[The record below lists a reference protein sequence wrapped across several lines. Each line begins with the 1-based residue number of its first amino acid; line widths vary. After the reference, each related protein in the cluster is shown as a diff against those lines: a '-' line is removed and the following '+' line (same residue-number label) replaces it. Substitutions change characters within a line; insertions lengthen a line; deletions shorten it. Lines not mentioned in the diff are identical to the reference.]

1 MWIKKKLNIFL
12 PCEKVDNIFS
22 VDLKKLKNKNF
33 KGIILDA
40 DNTLFAYNSKS
51 LDDEVKNW
59 IRKVKGLG
67 FKVAILSNATLKSR
81 KIKHLVHDLKIPV
94 ITFSFKPLPFRFK
107 KILKLLSITP
117 QEAVMIGD
125 QILTDILGGN
135 IVGLY
140 TILVKPISK
149 KEFLTTSII
158 NRPLEKII
166 LKITKN

>member
-1 MWIKKKLNIFL
+1 METKKRLSIFL
-12 PCEKVDNIFS
+12 PREEADSIFS
-22 VDLKKLKNKNF
+22 IDLQKLKNKNF

-51 LDDEVKNW
+51 IDDKTKNW
-59 IRKVKGLG
+59 IRKAKGLG
-67 FKVAILSNATLKSR
+67 FKVAILSNATVKSG
-81 KIKHLVHDLKIPV
+81 KVKHLTQDLKIPI

-107 KILKLLSITP
+107 KLLKLLSIVP

-135 IVGLY
+135 IAGLY
-140 TILVKPISK
+140 TILVKPIAK
-149 KEFLTTSII
+149 KEFLTTYII

-166 LKITKN
+166 LKIART